1 MIFSHFR
8 LNSGRFPDGL
18 SIPSA
23 VLAEASW
30 YGSLRVGWES
40 GKTSGFKDYA
50 SRWGIKG
57 SNDVSDGLSAVYRFE
72 QQIDAT
78 TATQGDDKGRLSYVG
93 LSGGFGT
100 VAMGKVNNAAG
111 NHFGAIV
118 DNSTAYGDSEIDG
131 TRSANV
137 ISYSVGIGSVS
148 AQIDLT
154 GNNGGGA
161 TSNTENGQAVSAT
174 NPKHDDKDIDSS
186 QFGLTLQLGE
196 NAKVGLTHVNYD
208 EDEEADESR
217 KMSAVAGEYTVGGM
231 TLYLGYGQTKYE
243 NIDDVE
249 FNGEEADVKEGKSK
263 TTFFGARGGLGDTGV
278 SFLLQVRNKKISGD
292 QFTNDDKTQ
301 TAEIDIDKHSPW
313 MFGLSRSLGGG
324 ASVSL
329 EHSNP
334 DVDDEKSKTSA
345 WLTVNF

>member
-1 MIFSHFR
+1 MS
-8 LNSGRFPDGL
+8 
-18 SIPSA
+18 
-23 VLAEASW
+23 
-30 YGSLRVGWES
+30 WES

-118 DNSTAYGDSEIDG
+118 DNSTAYGDSEVGG

-148 AQIDLT
+148 LQADVT
-154 GNNGGGA
+154 GNNGGGTTTA
-161 TSNTENGQAVSAT
+161 AGG
-174 NPKHDDKDIDSS
+174 DDKDIDSS

-196 NAKVGLTHVNYD
+196 NAKIGLTHVNFD
-208 EDEEADESR
+208 VDEEADESK

-231 TLYLGYGQTKYE
+231 TLYLGYGQTKKE

-249 FNGEEADVKEGKSK
+249 FNGEKANVKDAKLK
-263 TTFFGARGGLGDTGV
+263 TAFFGARGGLGDTGV

-292 QFTNDDKTQ
+292 RFTNPAKTE

-313 MFGLSRSLGGG
+313 ILGLSRSLGGG

-329 EHSNP
+329 EHGNP